1 MRTFTL
7 VSGLLAAFAAQTY
20 AQKACVSSA
29 LSLIPQCGQECLLSA
44 QKDAGCVNVPVSDFR
59 CGCSNSEKVQK
70 NPTITQC
77 VLKACN
83 QDVNQALKV
92 SSGAI
97 ELCKCVATAPPD
109 TGAGPTTPASPPGA
123 PPPAETPPP
132 GQQPPPAQPPP
143 APAPAPAPS
152 EPQPAP
158 PPEASPPTQPPP
170 EQPPPVQ
177 PAPQGPP
184 AQAPAP
190 IVPPGCPPPAV
201 TKTVFL
207 PQGPPQVK

>member
-7 VSGLLAAFAAQTY
+7 ISGLLAAFAAQTY

-44 QKDAGCVNVPVSDFR
+44 QKDAGCKDVAMTDFR

-109 TGAGPTTPASPPGA
+109 TGAGPTTPAAPPGGQM
-123 PPPAETPPP
+123 PPMETPPP
-132 GQQPPPAQPPP
+132 GAQPPP
-143 APAPAPAPS
+143 GPAPAPAPS
-152 EPQPAP
+152 EPQAP
-158 PPEASPPTQPPP
+158 PPPAASPPAASPPTP
-170 EQPPPVQ
+170 EQPP

-184 AQAPAP
+184 AQAPQP

-201 TKTVFL
+201 TKTVYQA
-207 PQGPPQVK
+207 PQGAPPS